1 MILLLGLTQPQTNLA
16 SLIKALHHFE
26 AIFSHL
32 QKGIAIIIIIVMII
46 LKMVIMPLS
55 HNCLSIKLLVKIFN
69 TMPSSL

>member
-32 QKGIAIIIIIVMII
+32 QKGIAIIIIVMII

>member
-1 MILLLGLTQPQTNLA
+1 MILLLGLVQPQTNLA

-32 QKGIAIIIIIVMII
+32 QKGIAIIIIVMII